1 MDNMQEGNNGQIEYL
16 YERAQKLTEALY
28 RVTELLP
35 DQEPLKWFL
44 RRQGLHIFETLLN
57 IKTAPPNE
65 RVKNLELISEDALQV
80 TRVLEL
86 ASSGSFISEA
96 NFQVLRREYRAL
108 VEFMLSQKT
117 NLLPAPIKTESINL
131 TGQPIGHISN
141 GQNEADEAKETKK
154 EEPAKTENNTEN
166 SFENEDAGGPQASER
181 RGRIIDFIKRKDW
194 VSVGEL
200 AEVFRGETSEKT
212 IQRDLAGMAGE
223 GLLLKEGEKRWR
235 KYKLAQ

>member
-1 MDNMQEGNNGQIEYL
+1 MRGQ
-16 YERAQKLTEALY
+16 
-28 RVTELLP
+28 
-35 DQEPLKWFL
+35 
-44 RRQGLHIFETLLN
+44 
-57 IKTAPPNE
+57 
-65 RVKNLELISEDALQV
+65 
-80 TRVLEL
+80 
-86 ASSGSFISEA
+86 
-96 NFQVLRREYRAL
+96 
-108 VEFMLSQKT
+108 
-117 NLLPAPIKTESINL
+117 IKTESINL

>member
-1 MDNMQEGNNGQIEYL
+1 MQEGNNGQIDYL
-16 YERAQKLTEALY
+16 YEKAQKLTEALY
-28 RVTELLP
+28 RVTELLS

-57 IKTAPPNE
+57 IKTATPNE
-65 RVKNLELISEDALQV
+65 RVKNLELISENTFQMVRA
-80 TRVLEL
+80 LEL

-96 NFQVLRREYRAL
+96 NFHVLQREYKAL
-108 VEFMLSQKT
+108 VELMFSQKT
-117 NLLPAPIKTESINL
+117 NLLPAPIKTESIN
-131 TGQPIGHISN
+131 PIGHSN
-141 GQNEADEAKETKK
+141 GQDEAAPTPAEGEVGVPTTKRVGKETEENFEK
-154 EEPAKTENNTEN
+154 E
-166 SFENEDAGGPQASER
+166 DMGGPQTGER
-181 RGRIIDFIKRKDW
+181 RDRIMAFIKQKDW

-235 KYKLAQ
+235 KYKLVI